1 MTNKNILLENQK
13 LNLTKFLLIFRK
25 IYIMRKLLSIYILS
39 LITIFSCNNSTDTN
53 EEFNFFAEKF
63 QDIQVLRYQIPGF
76 DELNL
81 NQKKLVYYLTEA
93 GLAGRDI
100 MYDQNYRHNL
110 SIRRALEKIYTNYD
124 GDKRADEWNN
134 FEVYLKRIW
143 FANGIHHHY
152 SNDKFDPNF
161 SKEYLEYLLSE
172 TGTKLNKDAFEVIF
186 NENDSKKVN
195 RDQSKGLVIGSAVNF
210 YGDDVTEKDV
220 DDFYS
225 NKKSPDPNK
234 PLSFGLNSKLVRE
247 NGELIE
253 KTYKIDGMYSS
264 SIEKIIFWIEK
275 AKEVS
280 ENEKQKKAFD
290 LLIEY
295 YKTGDLKTW
304 DDYNI
309 AWVETTEGDVD
320 YINGFIE
327 VYNDPKGYRGSYE
340 SVVQIKDFEMSRKM
354 SAISE
359 DAQWFE
365 DNSTIM
371 DEHKKKNVVG
381 ISYNTVNVAGESG
394 DASPSTPIGINL
406 PNANWIRANH
416 GSKSISLGNIL
427 FAYGQAGSSGR
438 LEEFGYD
445 KEGIELE
452 KKYGK
457 EADNL
462 HTSLHEV
469 IGHASGQLVEGVGT
483 PKETLKSYASTLE
496 EARADL
502 VGLYFIPDKK
512 MEELGVAH
520 SSEEMGRVSY
530 DDYIRNGLM
539 TQLIRIK
546 LGDDIEQSH
555 MRNRQTVSK
564 WVYEKGKP
572 ENVIEKI
579 VENGKTY
586 FVINDYKRLRSLFGE
601 LLREVQRIKSEG
613 DYEAGKNL
621 IEKYGV
627 TVDKELHAEI
637 LKRNEK
643 FNTAP
648 YSGFINPE
656 LVPVLNDSNEIIDI
670 KVVQPK
676 DFATQMLD
684 YAKKYTTLPDYN

>member
-1 MTNKNILLENQK
+1 MNKRIPSENLK
-13 LNLTKFLLIFRK
+13 LNLTKFLLIFPK

-39 LITIFSCNNSTDTN
+39 LITIFSCNNSTDNN

-63 QDIQVLRYQIPGF
+63 QDIQILRYQIPGF
-76 DELNL
+76 DELNI

-124 GDKRADEWNN
+124 GDKRVDDWNN

-172 TGTKLNKDAFEVIF
+172 TGTQLNKDAFEVIF

-225 NKKSPDPNK
+225 TKKSPDPNK

-247 NGELIE
+247 SGELIE

-275 AKEVS
+275 AKEVA

-394 DASPSTPIGINL
+394 DASPSTPIG
-406 PNANWIRANH
+406 
-416 GSKSISLGNIL
+416 
-427 FAYGQAGSSGR
+427 
-438 LEEFGYD
+438 
-445 KEGIELE
+445 
-452 KKYGK
+452 
-457 EADNL
+457 
-462 HTSLHEV
+462 T
-469 IGHASGQLVEGVGT
+469 
-483 PKETLKSYASTLE
+483 
-496 EARADL
+496 
-502 VGLYFIPDKK
+502 
-512 MEELGVAH
+512 
-520 SSEEMGRVSY
+520 VSY
-530 DDYIRNGLM
+530 THL
-539 TQLIRIK
+539 
-546 LGDDIEQSH
+546 
-555 MRNRQTVSK
+555 
-564 WVYEKGKP
+564 
-572 ENVIEKI
+572 
-579 VENGKTY
+579 
-586 FVINDYKRLRSLFGE
+586 
-601 LLREVQRIKSEG
+601 
-613 DYEAGKNL
+613 
-621 IEKYGV
+621 
-627 TVDKELHAEI
+627 
-637 LKRNEK
+637 
-643 FNTAP
+643 
-648 YSGFINPE
+648 
-656 LVPVLNDSNEIIDI
+656 
-670 KVVQPK
+670 
-676 DFATQMLD
+676 
-684 YAKKYTTLPDYN
+684 TLPTKRMCRSRWSPYH

>member
-13 LNLTKFLLIFRK
+13 LNLTKFLLIFPK

-39 LITIFSCNNSTDTN
+39 LITIFSCNNSTDNN

-63 QDIQVLRYQIPGF
+63 QDIQILRYQIPGF

-172 TGTKLNKDAFEVIF
+172 TGTQLNKDAFEVIF

-225 NKKSPDPNK
+225 TKKSPDPNK

-275 AKEVS
+275 AKEVA

-586 FVINDYKRLRSLFGE
+586 FVINDYTRLRSLFGE

-627 TVDKELHAEI
+627 KVDKELHAEI

-670 KVVQPK
+670 KIIQPK

>member
-1 MTNKNILLENQK
+1 
-13 LNLTKFLLIFRK
+13 
-25 IYIMRKLLSIYILS
+25 MRKLLSIYILS
-39 LITIFSCNNSTDTN
+39 IITLFSCNNNSEATK
-53 EEFNFFAEKF
+53 EFNFFAEKF
-63 QDIQVLRYQIPGF
+63 EDIQVLRYQIPGF

-81 NQKKLVYYLTEA
+81 NQKKLVYFLTEA

-124 GDKRADEWNN
+124 GNKNADEWRS

-161 SKEYLEYLLSE
+161 SKEYLKYLLIE
-172 TGTKLNKDAFEVIF
+172 TDTQLNQEALDVIF
-186 NENDSKKVN
+186 NDNDLKKVN
-195 RDQSKGLVIGSAVNF
+195 RDQSKGLVLGSAVNF
-210 YGDDVTEKDV
+210 YGKDITEKDI
-220 DDFYS
+220 DSFYS
-225 NKKSPDPNK
+225 SKKSPDPNK

-247 NGELIE
+247 NGELVE
-253 KTYKIDGMYSS
+253 RTYKVGGLYSS
-264 SIEKIIFWIEK
+264 SIEKIIYWIEK
-275 AKEVS
+275 AREVA

-295 YKTGDLKTW
+295 YRTGDLKVW

-359 DAQWFE
+359 EAQWFE

-469 IGHASGQLVEGVGT
+469 IGHASGQIVEGVGT

-564 WVYEKGKP
+564 WVYEKGKR
-572 ENVIEKI
+572 ENVIKKI
-579 VENGKTY
+579 VENEKTY
-586 FVINDYKRLRSLFGE
+586 FVINDYKKLRSLFGE
-601 LLREVQRIKSEG
+601 LLKEVQRIKSEG

-621 IEKYGV
+621 IENYGV
-627 TVDKELHAEI
+627 KIDHDLHAEV

-656 LVPVLNDSNEIIDI
+656 LVPVLSDSNEIIDI

-676 DFATQMLD
+676 DFATQMIS